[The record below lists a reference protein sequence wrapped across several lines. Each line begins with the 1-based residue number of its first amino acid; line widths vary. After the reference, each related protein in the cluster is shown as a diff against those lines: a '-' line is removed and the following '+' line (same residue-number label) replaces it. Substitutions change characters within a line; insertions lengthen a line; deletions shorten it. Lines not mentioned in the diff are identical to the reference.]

1 MQTVALLVR
10 LDMRGIDAKLV
21 KEGSMS
27 VMVSSMEKSIQQQV
41 KVHHVKV
48 RICGIKK
55 YTYTKAITTF
65 VFDKSSL

>member
-27 VMVSSMEKSIQQQV
+27 VMVSPMEKSIQQQV
-41 KVHHVKV
+41 KVHYVKV
-48 RICGIKK
+48 RILKQE
-55 YTYTKAITTF
+55 
-65 VFDKSSL
+65 